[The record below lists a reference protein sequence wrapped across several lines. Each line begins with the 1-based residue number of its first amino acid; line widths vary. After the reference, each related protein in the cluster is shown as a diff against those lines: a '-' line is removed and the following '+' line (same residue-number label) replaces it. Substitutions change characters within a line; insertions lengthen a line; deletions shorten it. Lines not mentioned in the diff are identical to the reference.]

1 MASTGNN
8 NRNSTSGKSTSK
20 SNSSK
25 SSTSKKS
32 TGNKSTSRKSTSKKS
47 SKKYGKNRKVLKIV
61 FQSVVVFFAIIG
73 VITTIYLI
81 VSGISSLVSAKKG
94 AGPAV
99 TEDLLT
105 VSSYSRPGIALD
117 GVNGIVV
124 HYTANPG
131 SSAKA
136 NRDYFDNLRFT
147 HKTKAS
153 SHYVIGLEGEILQL
167 IPLEEMSYASNSR
180 NNDTISIECCHPDD
194 TGKFNDK
201 TYNSLVDL
209 VAWLCLKYNLK
220 TEHVIRHYDVTG
232 KNCPKYYVEYEDA
245 WNKFLED
252 VGKKL

>member
-1 MASTGNN
+1 MASTGNSN
-8 NRNSTSGKSTSK
+8 NRNSTSGKSTP
-20 SNSSK
+20 K
-25 SSTSKKS
+25 SSNTKKS
-32 TGNKSTSRKSTSKKS
+32 TSNKSTSRKSSSRKSNKKF
-47 SKKYGKNRKVLKIV
+47 GKNRKVLRIV
-61 FQSVVVFFAIIG
+61 LQAVVVFFAIIG

-81 VSGISSLVSAKKG
+81 VSGISNLVSAKKG
-94 AGPAV
+94 AGPSV

-105 VSSYSRPGIALD
+105 VNSYSRPGIALD
-117 GVNGIVV
+117 GVKGIVV

-136 NRDYFDNLRFT
+136 NRDYFENLRFT

-180 NNDTISIECCHPDD
+180 NNDTIAIECCHPDD
-194 TGKFNDK
+194 TGKFNDA

-209 VAWLCLKYNLK
+209 VAWLCLKYHLN
-220 TEHVIRHYDVTG
+220 TDGVIRHYDVTG
-232 KNCPKYYVEYEDA
+232 KNCPKYFVEHEDA